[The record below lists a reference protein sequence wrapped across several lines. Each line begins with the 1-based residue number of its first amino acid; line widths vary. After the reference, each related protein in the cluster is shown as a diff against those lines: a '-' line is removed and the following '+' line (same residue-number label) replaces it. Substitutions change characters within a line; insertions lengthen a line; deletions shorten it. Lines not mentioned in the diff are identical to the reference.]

1 MNNNS
6 ISNLFN
12 ITDTSYHNNITNNN
26 INKNSDSSVMDNDF
40 EDISK
45 DIDERVAT
53 IRNKIINDLIKQR
66 LFENKQ
72 RQIEEYTIKEKDD
85 NNNNNSINGENG
97 GNVFDLIDGV
107 ENDDD
112 DDKIDREI
120 KELEEKL
127 EQIDSMIEFAENKK
141 KSFQQLKE
149 KNEQIFKE
157 DINKY
162 KQKIQE
168 LKNNIENDLL
178 HQIETKENKIQDIN
192 IEKSFLIKNAQ
203 IKSQMISKLLQLQVL
218 TEANDK
224 VKFLFDNKYHI
235 VLHKKLDSWKLI
247 EWEPRNKICTMSLSE
262 RRQIEDSFQKMDLKS
277 WIINIRDLLLR

>member
-12 ITDTSYHNNITNNN
+12 ITDTSHLNNISNNN
-26 INKNSDSSVMDNDF
+26 INKNSDSSIMDNDF

-85 NNNNNSINGENG
+85 NNSNSING

-107 ENDDD
+107 ENNINNND

-141 KSFQQLKE
+141 KSFQQLKA

-157 DINKY
+157 DINKF

-168 LKNNIENDLL
+168 LQNNIENDLL
-178 HQIETKENKIQDIN
+178 HQVETKENKIQDIN
-192 IEKSFLIKNAQ
+192 IEKKFLIKTAQ

-247 EWEPRNKICTMSLSE
+247 EWEPRNKIYTMSLSE